1 MGFYINELDVNVKQH
16 VNLSNYAWS
25 VIDEDIINFNNS
37 MDKSS
42 FSGFLNPSRHY
53 LCHLVS
59 LINHLTV

>member
-42 FSGFLNPSRHY
+42 FSGFLNTIFKNFIKN
-53 LCHLVS
+53 LMLV
-59 LINHLTV
+59 LV